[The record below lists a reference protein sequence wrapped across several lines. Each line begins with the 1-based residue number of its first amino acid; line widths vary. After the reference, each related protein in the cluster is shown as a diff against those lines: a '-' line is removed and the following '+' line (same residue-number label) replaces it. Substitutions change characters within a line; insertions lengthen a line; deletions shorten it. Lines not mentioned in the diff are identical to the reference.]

1 MKIHFIARKFANL
14 FFLLSIT
21 STLNA
26 QLTAINYDD
35 TKEGKIVFHE
45 IKTDLKGNI
54 IPWYSPNLGKS
65 FDFVIQSTWNFWDTM
80 KVDLNGLPYYMNHQV
95 WRNKTNDPRG
105 LGGDQL
111 QMAMSSWQLLYM
123 YTGNERVK
131 ENMKFLADYYLTHS
145 LSASTAVWP
154 NIPYP
159 YNSLLYSGYYDG
171 DMVIGKNFTQPDKA
185 GSFAWEL
192 LKLYKICGT
201 SGFPHATEKVYME
214 HIILIANTLA
224 KHTQVG
230 DFENSPLPFK
240 VNAITGE
247 VGTIT
252 KWLEGGIKGTAK
264 SSYTAN
270 WTATLQVFQE
280 LIKRKEGNTEAYQ
293 KAFDTILAWM
303 KKYPLKNN
311 RWGPFFE
318 DIPVWSDTQINAI
331 SFAQFMM
338 ENPKL
343 FPDWKT
349 EVKGIFDWVHK
360 NLGDKS
366 WIKYGV
372 EVVCEQTAY
381 KVPGNSHTARQSATE
396 LMYCKLTSDTTLRQ
410 NAIRGLSWAT
420 YSVDH
425 DGKNNYPR
433 DEIWL
438 TDGYGDFIRHYL
450 RAFAVLPE
458 LAPDNAN
465 HILQS
470 TSVLTQVDYA
480 PDINKRLAQDTDTEQ
495 LKSIK
500 IFYRSFDEKSSEII
514 RLTQKPTKVL
524 VANKEIKE
532 SKDSTQDGW
541 LWKPMVKG
549 GVLQINHTGTDVKI
563 F

>member
-111 QMAMSSWQLLYM
+111 QMAMSSWQFLYI

-293 KAFDTILAWM
+293 KAFDTILVWM

-450 RAFAVLPE
+450 RAFAALPE

>member
-1 MKIHFIARKFANL
+1 MKSNRKHLSAIICMALIAIGSHTFA
-14 FFLLSIT
+14 
-21 STLNA
+21 
-26 QLTAINYDD
+26 QRTAINYDS
-35 TKEGKIVFHE
+35 TQEGKLVFHN
-45 IKTDLKGNI
+45 IKTDTKGNI
-54 IPWYSPNLGKS
+54 LPWYSPDLGKS
-65 FDFVIQSTWNFWDTM
+65 FDDVIHRTWHFWDTM
-80 KVDLNGLPYYMNHQV
+80 RVDMNGLPYYMNHQV
-95 WRNKTNDPRG
+95 WRDKTNDPRG

-111 QMAMSSWQLLYM
+111 QMAMSAWQLLYM

-145 LSASTAVWP
+145 LSPASAVWP

-171 DMVIGKNFTQPDKA
+171 DMVIGKNYTQPDKA

-192 LKLYKICGT
+192 LKLYKICGAN
-201 SGFPHATEKVYME
+201 GFPHATEKVYME
-214 HIILIANTLA
+214 HVILIANTLA
-224 KHTQVG
+224 KHTTVG
-230 DFENSPLPFK
+230 DFDNSPLPFK

-252 KWLEGGIKGTAK
+252 KWLPGAIKGTAK

-280 LIKRKEGNTEAYQ
+280 LIKRKEGDTPAYQ
-293 KAFDTILAWM
+293 KAFDIILAWM
-303 KKYPLKNN
+303 KAYPLKNN

-331 SFAQFMM
+331 TFAKFMM
-338 ENPKL
+338 ENPEL
-343 FPDWKT
+343 FPNWKV

-360 NLGDKS
+360 NLGDKT
-366 WIKYGV
+366 WAKYGV
-372 EVVCEQTAY
+372 EVMCEQTAY

-396 LMYCKLTSDTTLRQ
+396 LMYGKLCGDTTFKQ

-420 YSVDH
+420 YSVAY

-450 RAFAVLPE
+450 VAFAACPE
-458 LAPDNAN
+458 LAPDFAN
-465 HILQS
+465 HILHS

-480 PDINKRLAQDTDTEQ
+480 PDINKRLAQDTDNEQ
-495 LKSIK
+495 MKTIQ
-500 IFYRSFDEKSSEII
+500 IFYRSHDEQATETI
-514 RLTQKPTKVL
+514 RLTKKPEKIL
-524 VANKEIKE
+524 VSEKLLKE
-532 SKDSTQDGW
+532 STNLKENGW
-541 LWKPMVKG
+541 VWQPMKVG
-549 GVLQINHTGTDVKI
+549 GLLQIKHTGTDVKV

>member
-1 MKIHFIARKFANL
+1 MKHSLALNTLAL
-14 FFLLSIT
+14 FVLLKVASP
-21 STLNA
+21 LKA

-35 TKEGKIVFHE
+35 TKEGKIVFHDV
-45 IKTDLKGNI
+45 KTDLKGNI
-54 IPWYSPNLGKS
+54 IPWYSSNLGKS
-65 FDFVIQSTWNFWDTM
+65 FDFLIQSTWNFWDTM

-145 LSASTAVWP
+145 LSAPTAVWP

-185 GSFAWEL
+185 GSLAWEL
-192 LKLYKICGT
+192 LKLYKICGA

-214 HIILIANTLA
+214 HAALIANTLA
-224 KHTQVG
+224 KHTKVG
-230 DFENSPLPFK
+230 DYDNSPLPFK
-240 VNAITGE
+240 VNAVTGE

-280 LIKRKEGNTEAYQ
+280 LIKRKEGNVEAYQ
-293 KAFDTILAWM
+293 KAFDTILSWM

-331 SFAQFMM
+331 TFAKFMM
-338 ENPKL
+338 ENPQL
-343 FPDWKT
+343 FPQWKT

-360 NLGDKS
+360 NLGDKA

-372 EVVCEQTAY
+372 EVICEQTAY

-396 LMYCKLTSDTTLRQ
+396 LMYCKLSGDTTLKQ

-438 TDGYGDFIRHYL
+438 TDGYGDFIRHYIN
-450 RAFAVLPE
+450 AFAALPE
-458 LAPDNAN
+458 LAPDYAN

-480 PDINKRLAQDTDTEQ
+480 LDINKRLAQDTDNDQ
-495 LKSIK
+495 LKTIK
-500 IFYRSFDEKSSEII
+500 IFYRSHDEKSTEVI

-524 VANKEIKE
+524 VSNLEIKE
-532 SKDSTQDGW
+532 TKDPNQDGW
-541 LWKPMVKG
+541 SWKPMTVG
-549 GVLQINHTGTDVKI
+549 GMLQIKHTGTDVKI